1 MTDFTKVFPANN
13 NPCGN
18 QFNPVM
24 PPNYKGDE
32 TYCTP
37 NPFYD
42 ADLKRLL
49 AGVMNSIDPMIKA
62 NMALC
67 KKPVIVGTTQVTGN
81 FMAIQILA
89 DAVLDT
95 TVVTG
100 STFATYENGD
110 FVPAPLTGIILS
122 KGTTIYLQFTAVKL
136 VSGLAIA
143 YADPFR

>member
-1 MTDFTKVFPANN
+1 MTDFTNAFPANN
-13 NPCGN
+13 NSCGSA
-18 QFNPVM
+18 FNPQM
-24 PPNYKGDE
+24 PPSYNPD
-32 TYCTP
+32 TYCSP
-37 NPFYD
+37 APYYD

-67 KKPVIVGTTQVTGN
+67 RKPVIVGTTQVTGN

-110 FVPAPLTGIILS
+110 FVPAPLTGVVLS

>member
-1 MTDFTKVFPANN
+1 MPTDFTNAFPANN
-13 NPCGN
+13 NPCGSA
-18 QFNPVM
+18 FNPDM
-24 PPNYKGDE
+24 PPSYNPD
-32 TYCTP
+32 TYCSP
-37 NPFYD
+37 APYYD

-67 KKPVIVGTTQVTGN
+67 KKPAIIGTTQVTGN

-89 DAVLDT
+89 DAILDVT
-95 TVVTG
+95 PITG
-100 STFATYENGD
+100 STFVAYQDGSFD
-110 FVPAPLTGIILS
+110 PAPLTGIILS